1 MPPPTPFTPALLV
14 VDLQRDF
21 CPPSGTLPVPDARST
36 ITPINTLLT
45 LPFHLKLATK
55 DWHPTNHISFASNHP
70 SSPPPFTSSTTIT
83 HPSDPS
89 RSYTSTLWPVHCVQY
104 TPGAELVEGLD
115 VEKLHDVVYKG
126 TDPRVEMYSAFCD
139 PFHWDGG
146 EGGGVSDS
154 GLAGRLKER
163 GVTDVYI
170 AGLAMDYCVK
180 ATAEDAVRFG
190 FRVWVVREGTRAVG
204 GVEGARKAEAEMKEA
219 GVKCVDL
226 DLEEVGWVR
235 SLRVE

>member
-21 CPPSGTLPVPDARST
+21 FRHPPCPRCPLHHHPHKHPPHAS
-36 ITPINTLLT
+36 
-45 LPFHLKLATK
+45 FHLKLATK

-83 HPSDPS
+83 HPLDPS
-89 RSYTSTLWPVHCVQY
+89 RSYTSTLWPVHCVQN
-104 TPGAELVEGLD
+104 TPGSELAEGLD
-115 VEKLHDVVYKG
+115 IARLDDMVCKG

-139 PFHWDGG
+139 PFHWGAG

-163 GVTDVYI
+163 GVTDVYV

-204 GVEGARKAEAEMKEA
+204 GVEGARKAEAEMEEV
-219 GVKCVDL
+219 GVRCVDL
-226 DLEEVGWVR
+226 GGEEVGWVR
-235 SLRVE
+235 NLRVE